1 MSKHTG
7 GAIVLIGPM
16 AAGKSWLGRGLS
28 TTHGYTFVDA
38 DEYIVAR
45 HGEIPTIFA
54 EHGEAYFRD
63 LEVASIEAILSDPE
77 HAGSVVSLGG
87 GAPMSARVREL
98 ISDHTVIY
106 LRVDAETVRPRIV
119 GNSTRP
125 LLQPDPVSRWNQM
138 FEQRRSTYEALA
150 DVVVDA
156 SGPRDV
162 AELVGEIHDAI
173 QHSTQNSGS
182 AAAEAG

>member
-1 MSKHTG
+1 MSRPSG

-16 AAGKSWLGRGLS
+16 AAGKSWVGRSLS
-28 TTHGYTFVDA
+28 TTHGYRFVDA
-38 DEYIVAR
+38 DEYIVAH

-54 EHGEAYFRD
+54 EHGERYFRD

-77 HAGSVVSLGG
+77 YADAVVSLGG

-98 ISDHTVIY
+98 ISAHTVVY

-125 LLQPDPVSRWNQM
+125 MLQPDPVARWNQM
-138 FEQRRSTYEALA
+138 FEQRRSTYEGLA

-162 AELVGEIHDAI
+162 ADLVAEIHDAI
-173 QHSTQNSGS
+173 QHSKPNPGS
-182 AAAEAG
+182 VAAEAD